1 MSSCKINIS
10 FGELYDKYSILQIKK
25 EKINNTEKL
34 KHINKEIECLTPL
47 INDSFLDHTIFTEL
61 KKINETLWDIEDN
74 IRVKETKNEFDNE
87 FILLARLVYKTNDQR
102 YVVKSKID
110 SIFNSKIR
118 EIKSYS

>member
-34 KHINKEIECLTPL
+34 THINKEIECLTPL
-47 INDSFLDHTIFTEL
+47 INDSFLDDNIFKEL
-61 KKINETLWDIEDN
+61 KKINQTLWDIEDN
-74 IRVKETKNEFDNE
+74 IRVKETKNEFDGE
-87 FILLARLVYKTNDQR
+87 FILLARCVYKTNDQR

-110 SIFNSKIR
+110 GIFNSKIR